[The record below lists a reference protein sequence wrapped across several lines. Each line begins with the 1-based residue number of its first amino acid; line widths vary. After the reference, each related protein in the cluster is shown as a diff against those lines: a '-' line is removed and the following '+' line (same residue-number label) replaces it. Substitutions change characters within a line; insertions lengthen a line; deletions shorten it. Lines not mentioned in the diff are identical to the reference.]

1 MVRHVVSCTREQ
13 GTRLVQ
19 PRWIPE
25 RILGGGWTC
34 WCILLFK
41 RTGPPVIKQLVQ
53 MVTMVPGQ
61 GGRFQSMS
69 FSNNSILFF
78 SFVTEYGQRD
88 AVCNYK
94 LIMYFPRPSH
104 ISEDSVIVSLLLFY
118 SY

>member
-1 MVRHVVSCTREQ
+1 MDARERDS
-13 GTRLVQ
+13 G
-19 PRWIPE
+19 RWLDTWCLLLTFPTLPI
-25 RILGGGWTC
+25 GGG
-34 WCILLFK
+34 LLVLCFL
-41 RTGPPVIKQLVQ
+41 TGPSVVKQLVQ

-61 GGRFQSMS
+61 GGRFQSVS

-88 AVCNYK
+88 AVSNYK

-104 ISEDSVIVSLLLFY
+104 ILEDSVIVSLLLFY